1 MSALFFNPF
10 KSRDKYFLACKIATL
25 LFCIPW
31 PLMIVASVMS
41 LAGEFGADTP
51 MFLRVLFRLGWLLA
65 LVYPIVF
72 FAVLL
77 FAEKILVR
85 KSYPVG
91 AVVAI
96 LPVAFSM
103 LVLVEVMA

>member
-31 PLMIVASVMS
+31 PLTIVASVMS

-72 FAVLL
+72 FAGTTFCGENPGSQVLPSRGGCRHL
-77 FAEKILVR
+77 TCRLQR
-85 KSYPVG
+85 VG
-91 AVVAI
+91 
-96 LPVAFSM
+96 SC
-103 LVLVEVMA
+103 